1 MAHIFPIV
9 FGYWRADFAFCCSP
23 FDVLLL
29 LLLVVIS
36 AQLDRFLSI
45 SDVITDDQLSIPY
58 RN

>member
-1 MAHIFPIV
+1 MAGDYFRQMSGRVVQSRVKIV
-9 FGYWRADFAFCCSP
+9 
-23 FDVLLL
+23 VT
-29 LLLVVIS
+29 S